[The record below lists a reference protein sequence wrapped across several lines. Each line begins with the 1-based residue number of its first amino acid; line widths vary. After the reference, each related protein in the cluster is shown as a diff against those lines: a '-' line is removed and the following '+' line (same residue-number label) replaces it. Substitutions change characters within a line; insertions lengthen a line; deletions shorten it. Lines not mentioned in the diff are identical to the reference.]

1 MTMTQHAQIRQQQR
15 GLPPLTI
22 ELLERFG
29 SREHA
34 HDGSEILYFDKHARK
49 RVASYAGG
57 LFGKVS
63 ELLDAYA
70 IMAEGRVI
78 TVGHRYRR
86 INHR

>member
-1 MTMTQHAQIRQQQR
+1 MTMTQHAQVRQQQR
-15 GLPPLTI
+15 GLAPMAL

-29 SREHA
+29 SREHS

-49 RVASYAGG
+49 RVASYTGG

-63 ELLDAYA
+63 ELLDTYA
-70 IMAEGRVI
+70 VVSDGHVV

-86 INHR
+86 INHP